1 MSRKTRNRKPVY
13 AAPAPKVEAPSS
25 GISAPSAMTLDSF
38 QNFAMSLGM
47 GTDNQLSASTYGLNP
62 ITRQRVLLEW
72 VHRSSWLGG
81 VAVDV
86 VAEDMTRGG
95 ITIKTTMPPEE
106 IEELQQALIRR
117 NVWNDLA
124 ETVKYGR
131 LYGGAIGALMID
143 GQNFETPLD
152 PSRVADGQFKGILPL
167 DRWQV
172 DAQFGAG
179 QVVEELGPDMGLP
192 KFYRVVSEAPGI
204 PRAKI
209 HHSRVVRTLGVKLP
223 YWQAMQ
229 ENMWGI
235 SIYER
240 LYDRLIAFD
249 AATQGAAQLIGKM
262 YTRIYQI
269 DGLREV
275 IAMGGQA
282 MQGLLAQVEWMRRM
296 QTNEGITMIDAK
308 DNFIPHQQSATPGIT
323 DALVQFGQQLSG
335 ALQIP
340 LIRLFG
346 QSPTGLNSSGE
357 SDLRTYY
364 DNIKRCQER
373 DLRPFITKVVMLTAL
388 SEGIALPEKWT
399 FDFNSL
405 WEMTDA
411 EKADIASRVTDTALK
426 GFESGVVD
434 RGTALKE
441 MRERGR
447 IVGAWTNITDEMI
460 DEAAMEPPPASA
472 EAKAQAMEE
481 EAMMAEATGAAP
493 AGEAPEGG
501 GSTGDRAYGPPELTA
516 RHGGAIRTMTARDGL
531 SVRDGMT
538 MSEFQGIPVVIEC
551 EKGCKRWAD
560 GPNWPSDYGYIRGTS
575 SAEGED
581 EQTDIFVG
589 PHHDSKK
596 CFVFSHFDE
605 HGQFEELKVML
616 GYQHLE
622 QAKRDYRAA
631 YGRPARGGIR
641 GMPVKEL
648 MHFLEMADMTKP
660 LARNYNLDA
669 RPQFVKIKSE
679 ALFVGAA

>member
-1 MSRKTRNRKPVY
+1 MSRKSRNRKPVY
-13 AAPAPKVEAPSS
+13 ATPTKKPEAAPSGLSAPSS
-25 GISAPSAMTLDSF
+25 LTLDSF

-47 GTDNQLSASTYGLNP
+47 GTDNQLSASTYGFNP

-72 VHRSSWLGG
+72 IHRSSWLGG

-106 IEELQQALIRR
+106 IEDLQQALVRR
-117 NVWNDLA
+117 NVWTDTA
-124 ETVKYGR
+124 ETIKYGR
-131 LYGGAIGALMID
+131 LYGGAIGVIMID
-143 GQNFETPLD
+143 GQDFETPLD

-172 DAQFGAG
+172 DAQFSEGH
-179 QVVEELGPDMGLP
+179 VIDELGPDIGLP
-192 KFYRVVSEAPGI
+192 KYYKVVAEAPGI
-204 PRAKI
+204 PRVKI
-209 HHSRVVRTLGVKLP
+209 HHSRVLRSVGIKLP

-229 ENMWGI
+229 ENMWGL

-269 DGLREV
+269 DGLRE
-275 IAMGGQA
+275 IMAMGGKP
-282 MQGLLAQVEWMRRM
+282 MQGLLAQVDWMRRM
-296 QTNEGITMIDAK
+296 QTNEGITLIDAK
-308 DNFIPHQQSATPGIT
+308 DNFIPHQQTVSSGIT

-364 DNIKRCQER
+364 DNVRRCQER
-373 DLRPFITKVVMLTAL
+373 DLRQFLTKVVILTAL
-388 SEGIALPEKWT
+388 SEGIPLPEKWT

-411 EKADIASRVTDTALK
+411 EKAGIASQVTDTALK

-447 IVGAWTNITDEMI
+447 IVGAWTNVTDQMI
-460 DEAAMEPPPASA
+460 EEAEMEPPPASA

-481 EAMMAEATGAAP
+481 EAMMAEATGGP
-493 AGEAPEGG
+493 EAGEKPESG
-501 GSTGDRAYGPPELTA
+501 GSTGDRAYRLSELTA
-516 RHGGAIRTMTARDGL
+516 GHGRAIRAMTARDAL

-551 EKGCKRWAD
+551 EKGQKRWPD
-560 GPNWPSDYGYIRGTS
+560 GPFWPSDYGYIRGTS

-581 EQTDIFVG
+581 EQCDIFVG
-589 PHHDSKK
+589 PHHESPK
-596 CFVFSHFDE
+596 CFVFSHFDD

-616 GYQHLE
+616 GYQDVS
-622 QAKRDYRAA
+622 QAKSDYRKA
-631 YGRPARGGIR
+631 YGRPARGGVR

-648 MHFLEMADMTKP
+648 LGFLETADVTKP

-669 RPQFVKIKSE
+669 RPQFVRVAAKPLFSE
-679 ALFVGAA
+679 VA